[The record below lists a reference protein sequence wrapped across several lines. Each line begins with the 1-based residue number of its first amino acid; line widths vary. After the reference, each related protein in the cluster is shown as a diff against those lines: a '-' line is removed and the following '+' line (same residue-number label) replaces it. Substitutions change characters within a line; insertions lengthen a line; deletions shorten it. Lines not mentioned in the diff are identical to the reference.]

1 MPGRGRPW
9 KEGGLNDNTVTS
21 DDIKQGTIKQEDIDP
36 AYQAIIEGGG
46 GVFDFATTAIL
57 EEEFIHSDDGLILQ
71 KYQSEEGNIFS
82 FSGGD
87 DQYGNVVIQTSGAL
101 AGNAGNLKSGTGSSG
116 FSVQLKGG
124 VFSQDTNFL
133 QITQFLDLDDVMIFL
148 CLSNNT
154 VSGVTD
160 KDAWFADGRRAIG
173 FYYDSNA
180 DANWHAFSQN
190 GAGDITEVD
199 TGVAVKT
206 TRQALSFSYTAVNDT
221 ATFFIDGVQVA
232 TINTSIPTFE
242 MNIFSIIYNTD
253 AFQKSMGID
262 GWRLTSARKFV

>member
-154 VSGVTD
+154 VSGVT
-160 KDAWFADGRRAIG
+160 
-173 FYYDSNA
+173 
-180 DANWHAFSQN
+180 
-190 GAGDITEVD
+190 
-199 TGVAVKT
+199 VKT

-221 ATFFIDGVQVA
+221 ATFFIDEVQVA

>member
-1 MPGRGRPW
+1 MPGRGQPW

-57 EEEFIHSDDGLILQ
+57 EEEFIYSDDGLILQ
-71 KYQSEEGNIFS
+71 KYQSDEGNIFS

-101 AGNAGNLKSGTGSSG
+101 AGNAGNLKSGTGS
-116 FSVQLKGG
+116 
-124 VFSQDTNFL
+124 
-133 QITQFLDLDDVMIFL
+133 
-148 CLSNNT
+148 
-154 VSGVTD
+154 GVTD
-160 KDAWFADGRRAIG
+160 KDAWLADGRRAIG

-180 DANWHAFSQN
+180 NANWHAFSQV

-232 TINTSIPTFE
+232 TINTSIATSE